1 MTDDAVA
8 GFSTPITARWT
19 WTADL
24 GSFRAVKNL
33 HTILAVVL
41 AVVLAMLTGFPAAGQ
56 DASSEKLF
64 LRGDTVLFLGPG
76 ILHSCAH
83 NSYFKRGDRIGFR
96 FTAINPATGKRDRAT
111 QLVVHVNYRGQ
122 TIDLPMRDR
131 QNVKQPERDFWI
143 AEWKVPDDAMTGI
156 INYTVTARDPQGR
169 TGEFKPF
176 DVEPSQITIVENR
189 AWMNR

>member
-1 MTDDAVA
+1 MKTLQIVGA
-8 GFSTPITARWT
+8 G
-19 WTADL
+19 
-24 GSFRAVKNL
+24 VV
-33 HTILAVVL
+33 VVL
-41 AVVLAMLTGFPAAGQ
+41 LTTLQGPVAARQ
-56 DASSEKLF
+56 AASSEKLF
-64 LRGDTVLFLGPG
+64 LRGDTVLFLGNG
-76 ILHSCAH
+76 IPHSCAL
-83 NSYFKRGDRIGFR
+83 NTYFKRGDRIGFR
-96 FTAINPATGKRDRAT
+96 FTAINPATGQRDRES
-111 QLVVHVNYRGQ
+111 QLVVHINYRGQ

-143 AEWKVPDDAMTGI
+143 AEWKVPDDAMTGL